1 MIDIK
6 TILSLPMQNK
16 PVSAQFVDTVKPV
29 ITKAVFPEHKKS
41 IALPQN
47 ITTNYHYITL
57 LGREISDNLEIL
69 AGKGLIPSWNIRHID
84 RGMSED
90 MDVTWK
96 LAEQAG
102 NTKEFTADFELLT
115 DYFSQL
121 AARYLSQHQRDN
133 GIELHEVLK
142 AILIIEYSLFT
153 AEFITAAN
161 NQKTNPKTFRIL
173 TRKKNELL
181 KYFKSEF
188 SKYSNFDFDFS
199 SFKQLWKRLN
209 HMNYNESQ
217 KFLRDQIQNY
227 NSINYKL

>member
-6 TILSLPMQNK
+6 SILKLPIKNI
-16 PVSAQFVDTVKPV
+16 PVSAQFVDTVRPV
-29 ITKAVFPEHKKS
+29 LTKAVFPEHQKAKG
-41 IALPQN
+41 LPQN
-47 ITTNYHYITL
+47 ITSNYHYITL
-57 LGREISDNLEIL
+57 LGREISDNLSIFSE
-69 AGKGLIPSWNIRHID
+69 KGLIPSWNVRHID

-90 MDVTWK
+90 MDATWK
-96 LAEQAG
+96 IAEQSG
-102 NTKEFTADFELLT
+102 NTKEYTEDFTLLT
-115 DYFSQL
+115 DFFSQL

-142 AILIIEYSLFT
+142 TILIIEYSLFT
-153 AEFITAAN
+153 AEFITRAN
-161 NQKTNPKTFRIL
+161 SQKTNPKTFRIL

-181 KYFKSEF
+181 KYFRAEF

-199 SFKQLWKRLN
+199 SFKQLWERLN

-227 NSINYKL
+227 ISINFKI